1 MLNKVNKNHPLK
13 LKKNKNTP
21 LKLLK
26 LLKELKNKLKK
37 KPKNKI

>member
-37 KPKNKI
+37 KPKK